1 MKIGIACDH
10 AGYYLKEEIVRFLQE
25 KGHEVRDYG
34 VYSTES
40 VDYPDQAY
48 LVAEAV
54 TKGEVQQG
62 ILICGTGIGI
72 SIAANKVKGIRAA
85 LCHDVFSARMAR
97 QHNDSNILAL
107 GARVIGVGHALAI
120 VEAYLEESFLGGRHL
135 ERVKKISRLEELN

>member
-97 QHNDSNILAL
+97 QHNDSNSLAL

>member
-48 LVAEAV
+48 LVAE
-54 TKGEVQQG
+54 
-62 ILICGTGIGI
+62 
-72 SIAANKVKGIRAA
+72 R
-85 LCHDVFSARMAR
+85 
-97 QHNDSNILAL
+97 
-107 GARVIGVGHALAI
+107 
-120 VEAYLEESFLGGRHL
+120 
-135 ERVKKISRLEELN
+135 